1 LNKINKGFV
10 KMIFHKNR
18 EVSAGTRRSFILCSY
33 LAILTI
39 ATCVA
44 VLSPSVVRAQMVLL
58 SGVGSATYSEEAT
71 PKVKA
76 RALQSAKVVAFKKFM
91 SRQPAAR
98 KSVYYKL
105 QPKFMARLDDI
116 IVEASIQKSKDDS
129 ENKKYTVLI
138 QAKIDPTVVDALFD
152 DLGSA
157 GSKLTGTFGTFFLAR
172 VETSRQK
179 YDVKRTKISGSKSAN
194 KIRETSVE
202 SRGKSL
208 DAIEREK
215 FSKKQSG
222 GSAVVKRDK
231 VVYAPNIELTK
242 TLQEAIGE
250 MLNNANFE
258 VVEYTELADYGAP
271 FLDELIETD
280 EKFRNTGELSSRIK
294 RKYEK
299 AAKKAG
305 WTYYGE
311 GTISVGTAQPD
322 PIRGN
327 LKMSAQVTFKVKKF
341 TKKGRKI
348 RSKTIATVR
357 KKTVSVSGDVPADME
372 TDAANKAA
380 KYAIDTVLGILMK
393 RAIR

>member
-1 LNKINKGFV
+1 
-10 KMIFHKNR
+10 MIFHENR
-18 EVSAGTRRSFILCSY
+18 GVSAGTRRNSMLCSY

-58 SGVGSATYSEEAT
+58 SGVGSATYSDEAT
-71 PKVKA
+71 PRVKA
-76 RALQSAKVVAFKKFM
+76 RALQSAKLIAFKKFM

-98 KSVYYKL
+98 KSVYRRL
-105 QPKFMARLDDI
+105 EPKFRARLDDI
-116 IVEASIQKSKDDS
+116 IVETSIQKSKDDS

-138 QAKIDPTVVDALFD
+138 QAQIDPTVVDGLFD
-152 DLGSA
+152 DLGNA
-157 GSKLTGTFGTFFLAR
+157 GSKLTGTFGTLFLAR
-172 VETSRQK
+172 VEKSRKQ
-179 YDVKRTKISGSKSAN
+179 YDVKRTKISASKSAN

-222 GSAVVKRDK
+222 GSKVLKRDK
-231 VVYAPNIELTK
+231 VVYAPNIELTE

-250 MLNNANFE
+250 MLTNANFE

-271 FLDELIETD
+271 LLDELMED
-280 EKFRNTGELSSRIK
+280 EKFRGNGKLPTRIK
-294 RKYEK
+294 LKYEK

-311 GTISVGTAQPD
+311 GTVSVGTAQPD

-393 RAIR
+393 RATR